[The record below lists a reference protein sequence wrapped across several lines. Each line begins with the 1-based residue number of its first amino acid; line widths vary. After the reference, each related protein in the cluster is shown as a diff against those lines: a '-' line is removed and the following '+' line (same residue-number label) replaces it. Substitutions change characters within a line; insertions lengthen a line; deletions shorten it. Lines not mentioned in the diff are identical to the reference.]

1 MSATRREVLQGAGF
15 LALSFNLPRAL
26 LAAEGE
32 GLPNDLAHNK
42 RLDMWLRIA
51 ADGAVSLR
59 TGKVEIGQGINISL
73 KKIAT
78 LQLGV
83 NAAQLEFIAGDTAIC
98 PDEWYTAGSQSIEVG
113 GHSLAFACQ
122 HFKAFFAA
130 AAAKKLSCKVGSG
143 ITIHSNPEK
152 EYEECEAKIEAIRN
166 IPVS

>member
-59 TGKVEIGQGINISL
+59 TGKVEIGQGIL
-73 KKIAT
+73 TT
-78 LQLGV
+78 L
-83 NAAQLEFIAGDTAIC
+83 AQIC
-98 PDEWYTAGSQSIEVG
+98 AE
-113 GHSLAFACQ
+113 
-122 HFKAFFAA
+122 
-130 AAAKKLSCKVGSG
+130 
-143 ITIHSNPEK
+143 
-152 EYEECEAKIEAIRN
+152 EYEDTLC
-166 IPVS
+166 SLT